1 MWHFVTSK
9 QQKCLNQQRNNH
21 ETPTI
26 WPYQENDHEI
36 IGYYIRDTSLIFYGA
51 EFNVASVFFLSIV
64 GVFAGFVTYFSCLF
78 ELGSCYVAELM
89 KKEGSDILRTKLSC
103 LVLFVI
109 YISSPSLVQPAPS
122 CVLVSVID
130 VCWFLI
136 SVELILAIV
145 NFCYWC
151 VLTFNFSGTDPSNFE
166 FLLRNLLH
174 LCRKL

>member
-51 EFNVASVFFLSIV
+51 EFNVASVFFFSIV
-64 GVFAGFVTYFSCLF
+64 GVFAGFCHLLLPVQIGFLLRRWINEEGRLRHFKDKVKLF
-78 ELGSCYVAELM
+78 GFVCYIYLL
-89 KKEGSDILRTKLSC
+89 SLSC
-103 LVLFVI
+103 
-109 YISSPSLVQPAPS
+109 STGSLLCTSQCYW
-122 CVLVSVID
+122 CVLI
-130 VCWFLI
+130 LI

-166 FLLRNLLH
+166 FLLRHLLH